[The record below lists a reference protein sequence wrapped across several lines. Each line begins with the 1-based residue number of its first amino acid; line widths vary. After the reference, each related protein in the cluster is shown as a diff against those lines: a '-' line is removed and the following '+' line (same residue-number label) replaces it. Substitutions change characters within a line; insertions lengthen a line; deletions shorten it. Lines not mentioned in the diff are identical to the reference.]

1 MSQQE
6 LCTDLCKKCFIKKFK
21 PSKKE
26 ISKIILTEYK
36 MECSCCHREDYIVD
50 EDYYYEED

>member
-26 ISKIILTEYK
+26 ISKIVLTEYK